1 MLQTISAYIDT
12 IPAINQPM
20 RFGNKAF
27 RTFLDK
33 VKETYPTLIGM
44 VLQTE
49 GQMRAA
55 SELQEYLLD
64 SFGSYERI
72 DYGSY
77 CDNSIR
83 YWT

>member
-12 IPAINQPM
+12 IPPINQPM

-27 RTFLDK
+27 RTFLDR

-55 SELQEYLLD
+55 SELQEDLLD
-64 SFGSYERI
+64 CFGSYERI

-77 CDNSIR
+77 GDNSNR